1 MHLTTNPIDWY
12 AARAAGV
19 VAYLILSVVV
29 TFGLTM
35 AGQARLA
42 RWPRFAIEEV
52 HRLGGILVGVLVTLH
67 IVTIAIDSW
76 LPFSLT
82 SLVVPGISRY
92 RPLWVAF
99 GIVAAEL
106 LLALAVTNH
115 YRHRLIPYAVWRRI
129 HYLNFA
135 VWAGAT
141 VHGLG
146 SGTDRNAAWLLVV
159 YASAVAVVA
168 GAIVWRFARMR
179 PLAVGVALGAGA
191 AVVGLAVGP
200 LRVPTRNW
208 NAVTFSGPI
217 QALSD
222 RMADRGL
229 RFNTFMITGVGGGE
243 QQVWFR
249 ADALV
254 ELPDAVRGTSF
265 QMAYLPSGLRCRGT
279 VTRLGVDHLTA
290 ACRLRTGAQRR
301 VDLSWQSIPNSALF
315 GGTISVRPLPR
326 SAEKAPA
333 AIVETG

>member
-19 VAYLILSVVV
+19 VAYLLLSVVV

-35 AGQARLA
+35 AGRVRLA
-42 RWPRFAIEEV
+42 RWPRFAIEDV
-52 HRLGGILVGVLVTLH
+52 HRLGGILVGVFVTIH
-67 IVTIAIDSW
+67 VVTIAIDAY
-76 LPFSLT
+76 LPFPLA
-82 SLVVPGISRY
+82 SLVVPGIGRY

-106 LLALAVTNH
+106 LLALAFTNH
-115 YRHRLIPYAVWRRI
+115 YRSRLIPYAVWRRI
-129 HYLNFA
+129 HYVNFA
-135 VWAGAT
+135 VWVSAT

-146 SGTDRNAAWLLVV
+146 SGTDRNAAWLVVV

-191 AVVGLAVGP
+191 AVVGLAAGP
-200 LRVPTRNW
+200 LRVPTRHW

-217 QALSD
+217 QARSG
-222 RMADRGL
+222 RIADRSL
-229 RFNTFMITGVGGGE
+229 RFNTFMITGAGGGD

-254 ELPDAVRGTSF
+254 QLPDAVRGTSF
-265 QMAYLPSGLRCRGT
+265 QMAYLPSGLRCRGR
-279 VTRLGVDHLTA
+279 VTRLGLDDLTA
-290 ACRLRTGAQRR
+290 VCRLRTGAQRR
-301 VDLSWQSIPNSALF
+301 VDLSWRLAPDSELF
-315 GGTISVRPLPR
+315 DGTISVRPLRRP
-326 SAEKAPA
+326 
-333 AIVETG
+333 